1 MNKPLI
7 VIDMQPAFEASGQV
21 LRPVLEIIT
30 KAQKRES
37 DIIVV
42 EYDLTDRDRYSETEK
57 VTHKAITKQLKKYRK
72 KHLVIKERNDG
83 SSEVFNYMQKNEIP
97 HQIVQVCGVNTSAC
111 VKETVWGLYQYDAIK
126 KIQLLIKGCAD
137 NYLSNAQALRNFFPK
152 EARKPKIKVVY

>member
-42 EYDLTDRDRYSETEK
+42 EYDLTNRDWYSETEK
-57 VTHKAITKQLKKYRK
+57 VTHKAITKQLKRIQK
-72 KHLVIKERNDG
+72 K
-83 SSEVFNYMQKNEIP
+83 
-97 HQIVQVCGVNTSAC
+97 
-111 VKETVWGLYQYDAIK
+111 
-126 KIQLLIKGCAD
+126 
-137 NYLSNAQALRNFFPK
+137 ALGN
-152 EARKPKIKVVY
+152 